1 MRSFSLKVVERI
13 TSECHSLALAVSM
26 GNHEMLKDREILSIP
41 YWLSTESL
49 LPLRDKQTAHTPK
62 PISHSVH
69 PRHRCLDPTQFCES
83 DKAQQFYGL
92 QFLERAMPSFD
103 VVSNINI
110 QEARNAVDQI
120 NREVITRYDFKDTG
134 TTVEFKEKEGQIL
147 LTTTDKMRLTALQDI
162 TRQKLSKRGISLKS
176 VTFED
181 SKAIGGDRLLQIATL
196 KQSLTDEERKQ
207 INKTI
212 KEKKLKV
219 TSQIQ
224 GEQVR
229 VTGKSRD
236 ELQAAITILRSTMTE
251 VELQFINFRD

>member
-1 MRSFSLKVVERI
+1 
-13 TSECHSLALAVSM
+13 
-26 GNHEMLKDREILSIP
+26 
-41 YWLSTESL
+41 
-49 LPLRDKQTAHTPK
+49 
-62 PISHSVH
+62 
-69 PRHRCLDPTQFCES
+69 
-83 DKAQQFYGL
+83 
-92 QFLERAMPSFD
+92 MPSFD

-120 NREVITRYDFKDTG
+120 NREVTTRYDFKDTD
-134 TTVEFKEKEGQIL
+134 TTVEFKEKEGQVL
-147 LTTTDKMRLTALQDI
+147 LTTSDKMRLTALQDI
-162 TRQKLSKRGISLKS
+162 ARQKLSKRGISLKS

-181 SKAIGGDRLLQIATL
+181 PKPSGGDRLIQIVTL
-196 KQSLTDEERKQ
+196 KQSLTEDERKQ

-236 ELQAAITILRSTMTE
+236 ELQTAIALLRSTMTE
-251 VELQFINFRD
+251 VELQFVNFRD